1 MRWPPVTN
9 SDRLSESLVLKYK
22 PLTKVNT
29 LFLDRDGVLNRAVL
43 RGSEVSSPRSRD
55 ELVLS
60 EDISALAESPIT
72 DDWNLIIVSNQPD
85 LTRGRIGLGLVEYI
99 NQLILDRIPLNAS
112 YICPHVAA
120 DGCGCRKPKTGLID
134 RFKKDFPPA
143 VEKMVLVGDRDTDR
157 ECAERA
163 GMDFILRRREYNISC
178 ADSVDYSV
186 ESLSDI
192 SPLLR
197 RLIPE

>member
-1 MRWPPVTN
+1 
-9 SDRLSESLVLKYK
+9 LSESLVLKYK

-85 LTRGRIGLGLVEYI
+85 LTRGRIDLGLVEYI
-99 NQLILDRIPLNAS
+99 NQSILDRIPLNAS

-134 RFKKDFPPA
+134 RFKKDFPQA

-157 ECAERA
+157 GCAERA
-163 GMDFILRRREYNISC
+163 GMDFILRRREYNAQDKS
-178 ADSVDYSV
+178 SEKYSV
-186 ESLSDI
+186 VSLYELNL
-192 SPLLR
+192 LLR
-197 RLIPE
+197 SIIG

>member
-43 RGSEVSSPRSRD
+43 RGFEVSSPRSRD

-85 LTRGRIGLGLVEYI
+85 LTRGRIDLGLVE
-99 NQLILDRIPLNAS
+99 
-112 YICPHVAA
+112 
-120 DGCGCRKPKTGLID
+120 
-134 RFKKDFPPA
+134 
-143 VEKMVLVGDRDTDR
+143 
-157 ECAERA
+157 
-163 GMDFILRRREYNISC
+163 
-178 ADSVDYSV
+178 
-186 ESLSDI
+186 
-192 SPLLR
+192 
-197 RLIPE
+197 